1 MSLCSMGNTQNKG
14 AVLFIH
20 FFFLPLHL
28 HLPFEAFAK
37 YAQHGALADYCVGV
51 TLMLL
56 DRHLFGRSG

>member
-1 MSLCSMGNTQNKG
+1 MSLCSMGNAQNKG

-20 FFFLPLHL
+20 FFPLHL

-37 YAQHGALADYCVGV
+37 YAQHGALADYYVGV

-56 DRHLFGRSG
+56 DRHLFGSRG